1 MPTSFGSLVFMPRRG
16 DPQLLFV
23 LLHGESATPEQLFPL
38 ADAIKQ
44 VFPLAVV
51 VLPHVNSHNDAAS
64 VMQAV
69 PALVQEVRE
78 LQAEHGLSG
87 AQTALAGFSLG
98 ASLAL
103 EASQMHPDLAGRV
116 LAFSGLYISQPDKV
130 SPATMLHFF
139 HGAQDAQVSAIL
151 FDDTMAHLARLESDV
166 TVDVASEVGHELHPA
181 LIQQAMVRLQTCVP
195 LRNWDAAL
203 SELEVQVKAQEQ
215 ALPHSHDDAGP
226 TLH

>member
-1 MPTSFGSLVFMPRRG
+1 MPRQG
-16 DPQLLFV
+16 DPKLLFV
-23 LLHGESATPEQLFPL
+23 LLHGESAAPEQLFPL

-51 VLPHVNSHNDAAS
+51 VLPHLNRHNDAES

-69 PALVQEVRE
+69 PALVQEVRQI
-78 LQAEHGLSG
+78 QAEHGLSG

-103 EASQMHPDLAGRV
+103 EASQMQPDLAGRV
-116 LAFSGLYISQPDKV
+116 LAFSGLYLSQPDKV

-139 HGAQDAQVSAIL
+139 HGAQDAQVSPMR
-151 FDDTMAHLARLESDV
+151 FDDTLALLARLESDV
-166 TVDVASEVGHELHPA
+166 TVDVATEVGHELHPA
-181 LIQQAMVRLQTCVP
+181 LVQQAMVRLQTCVP

-203 SELEVQVKAQEQ
+203 SELEAQAKAQER
-215 ALPHSHDDAGP
+215 ALPGSDDDAGP

>member
-1 MPTSFGSLVFMPRRG
+1 MPRQG
-16 DPQLLFV
+16 DPKLLFV

-44 VFPLAVV
+44 VFPLAVL
-51 VLPHVNSHNDAAS
+51 VLPHLNSHNDATS

-69 PALVQEVRE
+69 PALIQEVRK
-78 LQAEHGLSG
+78 LQVEHGLSG

-103 EASQMHPDLAGRV
+103 EASQMQPDLAGRV
-116 LAFSGLYISQPDKV
+116 LAFSGLYVRQPGNV
-130 SPATMLHFF
+130 SSATMLHFF
-139 HGAQDAQVSAIL
+139 HGAQDAQIPAPL
-151 FDDTMAHLARLESDV
+151 FDDTLAHLASLESDV
-166 TVDVASEVGHELHPA
+166 TVDVATEIGHELHPA
-181 LIQQAMVRLQTCVP
+181 LIQQAMVRLQTCIP

-203 SELEVQVKAQEQ
+203 SELEAQAKAQEQ
-215 ALPHSHDDAGP
+215 ALPHSHGDAGP

>member
-1 MPTSFGSLVFMPRRG
+1 M
-16 DPQLLFV
+16 

-44 VFPLAVV
+44 VFPLAVL
-51 VLPHVNSHNDAAS
+51 VLPHLNSHNDAAG
-64 VMQAV
+64 VMHAV
-69 PALVQEVRE
+69 PALIQEVRQ

-103 EASQMHPDLAGRV
+103 EASQTQPDLAGRI
-116 LAFSGLYISQPDKV
+116 LAFSGLYVRRPGNIS
-130 SPATMLHFF
+130 SATMVHFF
-139 HGAQDAQVSAIL
+139 HGAQDAQIPAATI
-151 FDDTMAHLARLESDV
+151 DDTLNHLTSLESDV
-166 TVDVASEVGHELHPA
+166 TVDVATEIGHELHPA

-203 SELEVQVKAQEQ
+203 SELEAQARAQEQ
-215 ALPHSHDDAGP
+215 ALPHSDGGAGP